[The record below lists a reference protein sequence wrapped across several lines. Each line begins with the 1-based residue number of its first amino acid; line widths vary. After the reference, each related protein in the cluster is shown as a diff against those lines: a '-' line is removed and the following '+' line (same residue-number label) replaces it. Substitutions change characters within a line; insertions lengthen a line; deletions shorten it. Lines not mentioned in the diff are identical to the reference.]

1 VIVRTTDTIL
11 VTEEELAQAISLVES
26 TCREFGVS
34 PEIEVT
40 LYVDPEDE
48 TEQATTCIVAHV
60 RQSPGM
66 GRFGEMVVAVAQKLT
81 AAGLLEP
88 ASPLSYHLRPE
99 W

>member
-1 VIVRTTDTIL
+1 MIVRTTDTIL
-11 VTEEELAQAISLVES
+11 VSEEQLAAAVALVEE
-26 TCREFGVS
+26 TCQEFGVV

-48 TEQATTCIVAHV
+48 SECPLTMVLAHI
-60 RQSPGM
+60 RRKPGP
-66 GRFGEMVVAVAQKLT
+66 GKYQDLIPEVGDRLR

-88 ASPLSYHLRPE
+88 RLPLTYHLRPE